1 MSVLKTLNEMMDK
14 ESIKAS
20 EAEYKREKVMIERS
34 FVGLQVSVAKEIDR
48 IMKENNWG
56 VNEMR
61 RQLGVSPTTFNKL
74 KKGTGNPTIEII
86 SLLSKLS
93 GKQAAIVWG

>member
-1 MSVLKTLNEMMDK
+1 MSVLKTLNKVMDR
-14 ESIKAS
+14 ESIKIS
-20 EAEYKREKVMIERS
+20 DAEYKREKILIERS
-34 FVGLQVSVAKEIDR
+34 FVGLQISVAKEIDR
-48 IMKENNWG
+48 IMTENHWG

>member
-1 MSVLKTLNEMMDK
+1 MMDK

-20 EAEYKREKVMIERS
+20 EAEYRRERNMIERS
-34 FVGLQVSVAKEIDR
+34 FVGLQVSVAKEIQR
-48 IMKENNWG
+48 IMEENHWG

>member
-14 ESIKAS
+14 ESIEDSEKEYQQEKAL
-20 EAEYKREKVMIERS
+20 IESS
-34 FVGLQVSVAKEIDR
+34 FVGLQVSVAKEIER
-48 IMKENNWG
+48 IMVEKHWG

-61 RQLGVSPTTFNKL
+61 RHLGVSPTTFNRL
-74 KKGTGNPTIEII
+74 KKGRGNPTIEII

-93 GKQAAIVWG
+93 GKQAEIVWR

>member
-1 MSVLKTLNEMMDK
+1 MGVLKTLNQMMDK
-14 ESIKAS
+14 DSIKAS
-20 EAEYKREKVMIERS
+20 DAEFKREKALIERS
-34 FVGLQVSVAKEIDR
+34 FVGLQISVAQEIDR
-48 IMKENNWG
+48 IMAENHWG

-61 RQLGVSPTTFNKL
+61 RHLGVSPTTFNKL

-93 GKQAAIVWG
+93 GKQANIVWG